1 MKILKQLFLPLLVC
15 FTCGSSF
22 SQTLPNGEYLIKINQ
37 TGKYFAIAGADK
49 NNGTWAIQWDNEYS
63 SHFRFILTH
72 LGNNVYTI
80 KAKHSGKFLSTEG
93 EPKAGAKIIQWDWL
107 NQDNQKWYI
116 LPQPGSKGY
125 VISSFQNK
133 MRVVL
138 QYWNSTVTPQ
148 NGAYFFLQ
156 GDMNMRP
163 MILDFKKNET
173 DQIETGGYIKGP
185 STTLSIP
192 NSGNA
197 AIKLIRDVPDGIY
210 KIYINQS
217 GKYLAIAGQEDMN
230 NGMRLIQWDMLPRNN
245 HLFDIRK
252 LDNGSYT
259 IKPVHSQKLLD
270 VAEMRTEDGTQVWQW
285 DNTNTPNQ
293 EWKFYNEK
301 DGVSI
306 VSVASGKK
314 LQLSAGPQN
323 TANGTPLIIT
333 NGSTQTFQLFP
344 ARAHKFTDYIT
355 LKNVRFTVP
364 HGGDLDMF
372 GEIKVIM
379 LDKHDNGYNE
389 YYQNTSVPFNILF
402 TRDERNPID
411 MDKSRVVDLG
421 GEVKLKISSE
431 ELIGAIIL
439 ISYGINENDADAASP
454 FTTFGAAS
462 SGRSTDPRE
471 RVYLST
477 TPFEAGGNDDMYYLR
492 RSFNDKVKSR
502 LNGAIQEIFVTDIPM
517 GSQLMHVNLQDEDGS
532 DNWIDI
538 YFTITRERK

>member
-1 MKILKQLFLPLLVC
+1 MNFSKKDGLVLLLCLFNVSVLSQPLA
-15 FTCGSSF
+15 
-22 SQTLPNGEYLIKINQ
+22 NGEYFIKIKQ
-37 TGKYFAIAGADK
+37 TGKYFAISGASKD
-49 NNGTWAIQWDNEYS
+49 NGTWAIQWDNEYS
-63 SHFRFILTH
+63 SHFRFILSH

-80 KAKHSGKFLSTEG
+80 KAKHSGRYLSVEG
-93 EPKAGAKIIQWDWL
+93 ESKAGAKLVQWDWL

-116 LPQPGSKGY
+116 QQQPGSKGY
-125 VISSFQNK
+125 IISSFQNK

-138 QYWNSTVTPQ
+138 QNWNSSATPP

-173 DQIETGGYIKGP
+173 EQTV
-185 STTLSIP
+185 STVFEKQQTTTRNLPKS
-192 NSGNA
+192 NNA

-230 NGMRLIQWDMLPRNN
+230 NGMRLIQWDMLPKNN
-245 HLFDIRK
+245 HLFEIK
-252 LDNGSYT
+252 KSDNGSYS

-270 VAEMRTEDGTQVWQW
+270 VAEMRTDDGTQVWQW

-293 EWKFYNEK
+293 QWKFHNEK

-333 NGSTQTFQLFP
+333 NGSSQTFQLFP
-344 ARAHKFTDYIT
+344 ARAHKFTENISI
-355 LKNVRFTVP
+355 KNVRFSVP

-372 GEIKVIM
+372 GEIKVVM
-379 LDKHDNGYNE
+379 LDKHDNSYNE
-389 YYQNTSVPFNILF
+389 YYQNTSEPFNILF
-402 TRDERNPID
+402 TRDEKKPID
-411 MDKSRVVDLG
+411 MNQNRVVDLG

-431 ELIGAIIL
+431 EMIGAKII
-439 ISYGINENDADAASP
+439 ISYGINENDADVASP
-454 FTTFGAAS
+454 FTTFGTTPAA
-462 SGRSTDPRE
+462 RSTDPRA
-471 RVYLST
+471 RLYLST
-477 TPFEAGGNDDMYYLR
+477 SPYEAGGNDDMYYLR
-492 RSFNDKVKSR
+492 QSFNNKVKSR
-502 LNGAIQEIFVTDIPM
+502 LDGALQEIFVTDIPM

-538 YFTITRERK
+538 YFTITKERK